1 MSTALSLM
9 VLTALALVGGA
20 VFLWRRGGARRQ
32 AILMLVLAAVM
43 AINVAIWAMP
53 DGRGRTLA
61 GGPEAAPSTVR

>member
-1 MSTALSLM
+1 MATALSLM

-43 AINVAIWAMP
+43 AINVAIWAVP
-53 DGRGRTLA
+53 DRGGRTLA
-61 GGPEAAPSTVR
+61 APSGLSAAPQ